1 MFQTLKHF
9 NMKLNQTGTYEIKQL
24 QGEKK
29 KTFINLKEYTKAH
42 LRILCLYTFQY

>member
-24 QGEKK
+24 QGKK

>member
-29 KTFINLKEYTKAH
+29 KH
-42 LRILCLYTFQY
+42 LSI